1 MASLAELEDA
11 LRNAD
16 AAGDADAARRLA
28 DEVIRVR
35 GAESAAPAAQAPTA
49 APAAPAAAQQDDSS
63 WLTSLLGAADY
74 ADNTAAHMLDQG
86 RGGVASVLGF
96 PVDMVNTG
104 LGLVGLD
111 SEYPVLGSEMIDDII
126 GAPAAAGRAVTGR
139 EEVVPQDAFQRI
151 AGRVGREIGAASV
164 PLGGSMV
171 AAERMGADAIRRS
184 GPLTRFFVE
193 PAVANPVGLAKREA
207 QYATGAGLG
216 AGIANEAA
224 GNPQVGDNF
233 WSDFLGSLGGVG
245 LTAAADNIVSAARN
259 AYATATNKPA
269 MMDEVAG
276 QEVVDRIINNSTDLG
291 AQYADT
297 GAVDTRPMAD
307 RLRQP
312 SPVERAV
319 PGYTANIGDRA
330 QDPLL
335 MTMVQN
341 QDMLTPGAA
350 NTRRV
355 GNEAAVSDVMQAISP
370 DGDPAQFRAALSANR
385 DAQLAEAADAEEVAR
400 LIFGEAQQAAQ
411 PQLADATARGSTLR
425 AGLQDSYDAANRR
438 VQEAFA
444 PINEADTQVPIQPLA
459 ERFGRTANAL
469 PLNDRQRFLPAE
481 AGVPNQLAPVDEA
494 GDVVA
499 DATVPLREITSVR
512 SGLADDIRKA
522 DATPGG
528 GQQARVARQFRD
540 QTDTFLDEAMPPE
553 LREQYDA
560 ARAARRDVGD
570 RFERP
575 GTGIA
580 RALQRREGGGY
591 QMDDSAVTRRF
602 AQPDQ
607 GNLNDLNALLREAGS
622 DPRVRDAL
630 ADEVLSAIQTRG
642 LVDRPEQLARYMEQ
656 RGVLLEQFPELRDRL
671 TRLRAAGEYRGGV
684 EAASAETQRRLT
696 TPGRSA
702 QASYLRYGDEA
713 TVDAV
718 RNLTT
723 GPNPRQATSELL
735 EAAGNSPEARANARA
750 ALWEVV
756 KTKKFSAPNSAG
768 QTRWDYKNLRN
779 FFDDPKV
786 AAVADE
792 LWADDPDG
800 LANIKELFGALAG
813 AEGSVRTRAPNSSG
827 TAQAL
832 SGKLDPSMT
841 TTGIA
846 SRARSVTRGQL
857 SPTIAVVDVM
867 STWLRNKAK
876 KVQARAI
883 DELASAA
890 FNNPELAADLLE
902 KFNPADYAV
911 KRQMITQ
918 KYGVRGTQL
927 FNWLDDDDE
936 LMDAIS
942 DGGSADEKRPLEI
955 TVGRSSG
962 ELMNLLGVR

>member
-16 AAGDADAARRLA
+16 AAGDADAARQLA
-28 DEVIRVR
+28 DEIVRMR
-35 GAESAAPAAQAPTA
+35 GAQPAAPAADSPA
-49 APAAPAAAQQDDSS
+49 AATAAPAAAQQDDSS

-96 PVDMVNTG
+96 PVDMVNAG
-104 LGLVGLD
+104 LGLAGMG
-111 SEYPVLGSEMIDDII
+111 SEHPFLGSEMIDDII
-126 GAPAAAGRAVTGR
+126 GAPATAARAVTGR

-151 AGRVGREIGAASV
+151 AGRVGREIGATAV
-164 PLGGSMV
+164 PLGGSLL
-171 AAERMGADAIRRS
+171 AAERMGADAVRRS

-193 PAVANPVGLAKREA
+193 PAVANPAGLVGREA
-207 QYATGAGLG
+207 KYAVGSGLG

-245 LTAAADNIVSAARN
+245 LTAAGDNILSAFRN

-269 MMDEVAG
+269 LMDEVAG

-297 GAVDTRPMAD
+297 GAVDTRTLAD
-307 RLRQP
+307 QLRQP

-355 GNEAAVSDVMQAISP
+355 GNETAVSDVMQAISP

-425 AGLQDSYDAANRR
+425 AGLQDSYDAANRQ

-444 PINEADTQVPIQPLA
+444 PINEADAQVPIQPLA
-459 ERFGRTANAL
+459 ERFGRTTGNL
-469 PLNDRQRFLPAE
+469 PLNDRQRFLPQE
-481 AGVPNQLAPVDEA
+481 AGVPNQLLPVDDA
-494 GDVVA
+494 GEVIA
-499 DATVPLREITSVR
+499 DATVPLREITSTR
-512 SGLADDIRKA
+512 SGLSDDIRTA
-522 DATPGG
+522 EAAGNR
-528 GQQARVARQFRD
+528 QQARVARQFRD

-553 LREQYDA
+553 LREQYDT
-560 ARAARRDVGD
+560 ARATRRDVGD

-580 RALQRREGGGY
+580 GALQRREGGGY
-591 QMDDSAVTRRF
+591 RIDDKAVASRF

-607 GNLNDLNALLREAGS
+607 GNLNDLNALLREAGT
-622 DPRVRDAL
+622 DPRVRGAL
-630 ADEVLSAIQTRG
+630 ADEVLSDIQTRG
-642 LVDRPEQLARYMEQ
+642 LAEKPEQLARYMEQ

-671 TRLRAAGEYRGGV
+671 TRLRAAGDYRGGV

-718 RNLTT
+718 RNLTA
-723 GPNPRQATSELL
+723 GPSPRQATRELL
-735 EAAGNSPEARANARA
+735 EAAGNSPEARTNARA

-768 QTRWDYKNLRN
+768 ETRWDYKNLRN

-792 LWADDPDG
+792 LWADDPEG

-813 AEGSVRTRAPNSSG
+813 AEGSIRTRAPNSSG

-832 SGKLDPSMT
+832 SGKLDPSLT

-846 SRARSVTRGQL
+846 SRARSVSRHQL
-857 SPTIAVVDVM
+857 SPTIAVVDVV
-867 STWLRNKAK
+867 STWLRNKSK
-876 KVQARAI
+876 KVQSRAI

-902 KFNPADYAV
+902 KFNPADYAT

-918 KYGVRGTQL
+918 KYGLRGTQL

-936 LMDAIS
+936 LMDVINE
-942 DGGSADEKRPLEI
+942 GGSADEKRPLEI
-955 TVGRSSG
+955 TVGRPST
-962 ELMNLLGVR
+962 EFMNLLGVR